1 MSSATPRSQDPPFY
15 QTFAARN
22 VTAPDFNAWKPHDVK
37 SNISQYPVTQ
47 LAWNVDGQRLATCG
61 NERTV
66 RLWHPEETTSPQKCT
81 LTGTA
86 HKSNATSLAW
96 STKHPELFCSASDGD
111 KTLMFWDARKKDPTH
126 KMEVKS
132 SIIRIA
138 YAPDGDS
145 VLILDKYSTFSRLQ
159 FQTMTIEKDSTTPTW
174 SFVGDPYSK
183 LHGATDFKFNHVSDL
198 IFVSTNSGSI
208 ACIEYPTMD
217 LVDTFNAHLGSC
229 NALDLDPR
237 GGYLATGGSDSMINI
252 FNNVEML
259 IHKAISE
266 TESVVNIFYGAH
278 TTRSLMLMP
287 PIILEHTLQLTD
299 TVPCLLI

>member
-1 MSSATPRSQDPPFY
+1 MSSATPRPQDPPFY

-22 VTAPDFNAWKPHDVK
+22 VTAPDFNTWKPHDVK

-47 LAWNVDGQRLATCG
+47 LAWNVD
-61 NERTV
+61 
-66 RLWHPEETTSPQKCT
+66 
-81 LTGTA
+81 GTA

-132 SIIRIA
+132 SIVRIA
-138 YAPDGDS
+138 YAPDGES
-145 VLILDKYSTFSRLQ
+145 VLVLDKYSTFSRLT
-159 FQTMTIEKDSTTPTW
+159 FQKMTSEKESTSTW
-174 SFVGDPYSK
+174 SYTGDPHSK
-183 LHGATDFKFNHVSDL
+183 LHGATDFKFNHVGDL
-198 IFVSTNSGSI
+198 LFASTNSGSI
-208 ACIEYPTMD
+208 ACVEYPTME

-229 NALDLDPR
+229 NTVDLDPR
-237 GGYLATGGSDSMINI
+237 GGYLASGGSDSMINI

-266 TESVVNIFYGAH
+266 TE
-278 TTRSLMLMP
+278 
-287 PIILEHTLQLTD
+287 
-299 TVPCLLI
+299 